1 MKSADKKLMVL
12 ACFLFV
18 IAITSCTSQ
27 RPITREEYEKYTV
40 PPQMLETAYNLV
52 RAKLAKLNFVEQIR
66 IEIDTAKCAKYY
78 SIQYDSWFM
87 ELLNIG
93 LRQERNVIHYKLSVP
108 RKPYIRSWQR
118 ITLQE
123 PGKIFLTRYDDGF
136 AFGDMR
142 QFLCRETVPD
152 TALESVGILDTNVLN
167 ESYIPMR
174 FEEAEAIVRNTFGLS
189 EDIPCVDAYPFKEG
203 YPICCYDSTPR
214 VCEGIWY
221 LGFLLEPSDTTLYY
235 DLKNAG
241 ENEQEII
248 RILQERKTQKNLQE
262 DICYGAC
269 PATLPYCRIN
279 AKRKEICRVGVSIRY
294 NSCST
299 GDEIDHPNLS
309 PLFKRIRA
317 VQDSL
322 NIVHSSLKFDK

>member
-1 MKSADKKLMVL
+1 MKSAEKILL
-12 ACFLFV
+12 V
-18 IAITSCTSQ
+18 IASMLLGIAISSCISQ
-27 RPITREEYEKYTV
+27 QPLTKEERKV
-40 PPQMLETAYNLV
+40 PPQILETAYNLV
-52 RAKLAKLNFVEQIR
+52 RAKLVKLNLVEKI
-66 IEIDTAKCAKYY
+66 IVEIDTARCSRNY

-87 ELLNIG
+87 EMLNIG
-93 LRQERNVIHYKLSVP
+93 HRLESSNIHYKLSVFG
-108 RKPYIRSWQR
+108 KPYIHDWSRR

-123 PGKIFLTRYDDGF
+123 PGSIFLTRYDDGF

-174 FEEAEAIVRNTFGLS
+174 FEEAEVLVRNTFGLS

-203 YPICCYDSTPR
+203 YPICCYDSAR
-214 VCEGIWY
+214 NVCEGIWY

-235 DLKNAG
+235 SLKSAG

-248 RILQERKTQKNLQE
+248 RILQERKIQKNLQE

-269 PATLPYCRIN
+269 PATLLYCRIN
-279 AKRKEICRVGVSIRY
+279 AERKEICRVGVSIRF

-322 NIVHSSLKFDK
+322 NIVHSSLKFNK